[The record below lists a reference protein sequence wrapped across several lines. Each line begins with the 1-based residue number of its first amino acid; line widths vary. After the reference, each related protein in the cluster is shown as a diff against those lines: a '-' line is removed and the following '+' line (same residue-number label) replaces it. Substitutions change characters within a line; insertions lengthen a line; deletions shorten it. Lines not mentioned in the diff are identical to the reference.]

1 METWRLKKLIQ
12 MNFLRKISK
21 SSLCLK
27 GIIMKNPL
35 FFFALLF
42 LVFSNELFAQNYM
55 ELSKKELQ
63 IEYQKKLSLIDRI
76 NQELQSSTKQN
87 EKLQFD
93 LNSLIEK
100 HSVSF
105 DTPEDYAKSILK
117 LLRDKKKD
125 DARKLL
131 LRLDKPG
138 GISNKLNEAII
149 EEAKE
154 DSLSVSDWI
163 EKINLES
170 LNSFDKVYY
179 DGINLGIDWRNVV
192 FQNTEFKIAFDDNI
206 DTYGLKNFKVFFK
219 AINKVFYFRI
229 SEALII
235 NDKPFNWRLSGPYDF
250 QAENLEKE
258 KIKKE
263 AEENE
268 RQRKIELENK
278 PYTPWGLSVGKADW
292 NYYLESKKTFTSFR
306 VKVTNNTAYR
316 VDRVKFQVIIYIG
329 GIDSNYKYFAKTY
342 DQRIVVEPGD
352 VITIDIPDLS
362 DFYLGED
369 ISNQDNWWIDCKVL
383 EVYPK
388 R

>member
-1 METWRLKKLIQ
+1 MKKLI
-12 MNFLRKISK
+12 
-21 SSLCLK
+21 
-27 GIIMKNPL
+27 L
-35 FFFALLF
+35 FFTLLY
-42 LVFSNELFAQNYM
+42 LGCSCELLAQNYM

-76 NQELQSSTKQN
+76 NQELQSSIKQN
-87 EKLQFD
+87 EKLQSD
-93 LNSLIEK
+93 LNSLVEK
-100 HSVSF
+100 YSVSF
-105 DTPEDYAKSILK
+105 DTPEDYAKSMLK

-131 LRLDKPG
+131 LSLDKPG
-138 GISNKLNEAII
+138 GFSNKLNEAII
-149 EEAKE
+149 EEANE
-154 DSLSVSDWI
+154 DSLSVSEWI

-170 LNSFDKVYY
+170 LKSFDKVYY
-179 DGINLGIDWRNVV
+179 EGINLGIDWRNVV
-192 FQNTEFKIAFDDNI
+192 FQNAEFNIVFEDDI
-206 DTYGLKNFKVFFK
+206 DTYGIKNFKVFFK
-219 AINKVFYFRI
+219 SINKVFYFRI

-235 NDKPFNWRLSGPYDF
+235 NGKPLNWRLSGPYDF
-250 QAENLEKE
+250 QAEILEKE
-258 KIKKE
+258 RIKKE
-263 AEENE
+263 AEERE
-268 RQRKIELENK
+268 KQRKIELENK

-292 NYYLESKKTFTSFR
+292 NYYLENKKTFASFR

-369 ISNQDNWWIDCKVL
+369 ISNQDKWWIDCKVL

>member
-1 METWRLKKLIQ
+1 MKKQ
-12 MNFLRKISK
+12 
-21 SSLCLK
+21 
-27 GIIMKNPL
+27 L
-35 FFFALLF
+35 FFSALIF
-42 LVFSNELFAQNYM
+42 LVCSRELFAQSYM
-55 ELSKKELQ
+55 ELSKKDLQ
-63 IEYQKKLSLIDRI
+63 IEYQKKLSLIDKI

-87 EKLQFD
+87 EKLQSE

-105 DTPEDYAKSILK
+105 DTPEEYAKSILK

-125 DARKLL
+125 DAQKLL
-131 LRLDKPG
+131 LRLDKPS

-170 LNSFDKVYY
+170 LKSFDKVYY

-192 FQNTEFKIAFDDNI
+192 FQNAEFNLAFEDDI
-206 DTYGLKNFKVFFK
+206 DTYGIKNFKVFFK
-219 AINKVFYFRI
+219 SINKVYYFRI
-229 SEALII
+229 SDALII
-235 NDKPFNWRLSGPYDF
+235 NDKPLNWSLRGPYDL

-258 KIKKE
+258 RIKKE
-263 AEENE
+263 AEERE

-278 PYTPWGLSVGKADW
+278 PYAPWGLSVGKADW
-292 NYYLESKKTFTSFR
+292 NYYLESKKTFSSFR
-306 VKVTNNTAYR
+306 VKVSNNTAHR
-316 VDRVKFQVIIYIG
+316 VESVKFQVIIYIG
-329 GIDSNYKYFAKTY
+329 GYDSNYKYFAKTY
-342 DQRIVVEPGD
+342 DKRIVVEPGD

-369 ISNQDNWWIDCKVL
+369 ISNQDNWRIECKVL